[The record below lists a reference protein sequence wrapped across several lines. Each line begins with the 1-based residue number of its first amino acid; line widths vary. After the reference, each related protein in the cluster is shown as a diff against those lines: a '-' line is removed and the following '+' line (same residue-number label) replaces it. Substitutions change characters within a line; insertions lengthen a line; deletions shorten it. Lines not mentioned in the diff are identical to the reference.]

1 MTETSRSARPRTDEQ
16 WRERVLRRHAR
27 YRRPSDLEA
36 LVVSYRPLACALAR
50 RYSSAP
56 AGDDLEQAACEGL
69 VKALLRFDPDRDTPF
84 TSFAVPTIL
93 GEVRR
98 YLRDTVWPAHV
109 PRKVQE
115 RVRAVRRDAEDFAA
129 VHGRAP
135 TALELATR
143 LQCSEEDVVEALAAA
158 ATSRTVSLDAERPGS
173 EDLTVADQ
181 LGAIDPAYEEV
192 ECLAA
197 IRRALPE
204 LPIDEQAVVRLHF
217 GHELTQRQ
225 IAAELGVSR
234 SHVGRLLGSA
244 IDHLRAT
251 AAA

>member
-115 RVRAVRRDAEDFAA
+115 RLRLVRQAGDRFSAA
-129 VHGRAP
+129 HGRAP
-135 TALELATR
+135 SVAELVTALQLG
-143 LQCSEEDVVEALAAA
+143 EEEVIEALTAA
-158 ATSRTVSLDAERPGS
+158 ATSRTASLDAERT
-173 EDLTVADQ
+173 DLDGYT
-181 LGAIDPAYEEV
+181 
-192 ECLAA
+192 
-197 IRRALPE
+197 
-204 LPIDEQAVVRLHF
+204 
-217 GHELTQRQ
+217 
-225 IAAELGVSR
+225 
-234 SHVGRLLGSA
+234 
-244 IDHLRAT
+244 
-251 AAA
+251 